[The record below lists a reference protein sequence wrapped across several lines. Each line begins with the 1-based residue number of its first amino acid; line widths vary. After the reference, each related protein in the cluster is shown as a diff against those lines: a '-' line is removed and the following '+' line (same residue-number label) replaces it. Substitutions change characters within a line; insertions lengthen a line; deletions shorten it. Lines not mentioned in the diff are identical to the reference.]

1 VENIAYL
8 WLLAQQTLALPPAGF
23 RKLIERI
30 EDPRQLLHLPPEQW
44 AALALSTQH
53 RQALDRALSRHHP
66 DEIIAESLHQ
76 ANADLLCWHDAD
88 YPALLKEIYDAPP
101 LLYYRGRRELLGG
114 ALFAVVGSRRPSRI
128 GHGDAHAFGKALSNT
143 GLTVVSGMALGV
155 DGAAHLGAL
164 SGASST
170 IAVLGTG
177 VDRCYPRGNAALY
190 ERIAAEGLL
199 LSEFPLGSPPLRH
212 QFPRRNRLISGM
224 SLGVLVVE
232 AAVRSGSLITAQQAL
247 EQNREVFAIPGSIH
261 NPASRGCNRLIKQGA
276 KLVESLDDI
285 LEEYSAWLAHTQ
297 AEALSGVEARSLPG
311 ANSNSPVYQALG
323 FEPVAADLLA
333 QHLGLAIAELLSLLS
348 ELEVEGW
355 VEQNQGGWQR
365 CR

>member
-1 VENIAYL
+1 MENTAHL
-8 WLLAQQTLALPPAGF
+8 WLLTQQALALPPAAF
-23 RKLIERI
+23 RKLIDCV
-30 EDPRQLLHLPPEQW
+30 EDPRQLLTLSAAEC
-44 AALALSTQH
+44 AALALSSQH
-53 RQALDRALSRHHP
+53 RCALERALSRP
-66 DEIIAESLHQ
+66 NPEEAIAESLYK
-76 ANADLLCWHDAD
+76 ANANLLCWHDVA

-101 LLYYRGRRELLGG
+101 LLYYRGHGELLSQ

-128 GHGDAHAFGKALSNT
+128 GHGDAHAFAKALSNA

-164 SGASST
+164 SGKSST

-190 ERIAAEGLL
+190 ERIADEGLL

-276 KLVESLDDI
+276 KLVEGLEDI
-285 LEEYSAWLAHTQ
+285 LEEYVGWLGQ
-297 AEALSGVEARSLPG
+297 EQVPVVDG
-311 ANSNSPVYQALG
+311 AMAQPNAPANSPVYQSLG
-323 FEPVAADLLA
+323 FEPTAADTLA
-333 QHLGLAIAELLSLLS
+333 QHLGLATPELLSLLS

-355 VEQNQGGWQR
+355 VEQYQGGWQR